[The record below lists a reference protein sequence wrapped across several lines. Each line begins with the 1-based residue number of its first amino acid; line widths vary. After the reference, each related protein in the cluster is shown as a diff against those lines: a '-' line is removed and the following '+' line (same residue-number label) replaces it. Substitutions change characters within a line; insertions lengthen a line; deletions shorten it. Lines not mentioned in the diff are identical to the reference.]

1 MVPMVILT
9 TDIILVY
16 RLKLVMQVYLT
27 VLPAIT
33 MWLVALG
40 FEAFVCIPVYAVVCV
55 CGCKH
60 VLPIDCITSHV
71 R

>member
-1 MVPMVILT
+1 MRMVPMVFLT
-9 TDIILVY
+9 TLVY
-16 RLKLVMQVYLT
+16 SLKLVMQVYLT

-60 VLPIDCITSHV
+60 ALRLIA
-71 R
+71 